1 MEAGHVMATTNSEAP
16 KDSEPTFR
24 SVVPVRAYEGV
35 VDQIELAVFG
45 GHLNPGDRLP
55 SERDM
60 MAQFSVSR
68 ATIREAL
75 RVLESRGLVRS
86 RPGDP
91 HGGAEIQ
98 ASSPRAI
105 GTAVRSFARLG
116 QMTITALVQFRMV
129 VEGSAIRLA
138 AELHDESQLHTMEQ
152 AYQNMVDA
160 VGGPH
165 EVFSRADVAF
175 HLAVARSSGNELLSA
190 CSEIAVDLVI
200 SLIGDKLQ
208 QSPSR
213 VDLMRDTLRR
223 HGRYLTAI
231 RSRDGIGAERLAR
244 MDLYE
249 YYVPFVDK
257 RDRRNLELL
266 LDPAAVTAETEQ

>member
-1 MEAGHVMATTNSEAP
+1 
-16 KDSEPTFR
+16 
-24 SVVPVRAYEGV
+24 VPVRAYEGV
-35 VDQIELAVFG
+35 VDQIELAVFDG
-45 GHLNPGDRLP
+45 RLSTGDRLP

-60 MAQFSVSR
+60 MTQFSVSR

-116 QMTITALVQFRMV
+116 HMSITALVQFRMV

-138 AELHDESQLHTMEQ
+138 AELHDDSQLHTIEQ
-152 AYQNMVDA
+152 AYQEMVDA
-160 VGGPH
+160 VGGPYD
-165 EVFSRADVAF
+165 VFSHADAAF
-175 HLAVARSSGNELLSA
+175 HMAVARSSGNELLSA
-190 CSEIAVDLVI
+190 CSEIAVDLVV
-200 SLIGDKLQ
+200 SLIRDKLQ
-208 QSPSR
+208 HSR
-213 VDLMRDTLRR
+213 NRVGLMQDTVRR

-231 RSRDGIGAERLAR
+231 RSRDGIGAEQRAR

-249 YYVPFVDK
+249 YYVPFVAK
-257 RDRRNLELL
+257 RDRRSLEML
-266 LDPAAVTAETEQ
+266 LDTSADTAATEQ